1 MSWPDHAGAAALHQ
15 LGEVGIVILGPG
27 QDDLAAEVL
36 LLVRFTG
43 LHLFGGLT
51 QIGENQV
58 LRTCQRDQLNHMKLI
73 TGNGGIVQLAVA
85 SDLVDEA
92 ADLVVLLDGG
102 HDCLVGG
109 VNAEM
114 SLQLVEDVGTQLITE
129 VFIGNLIVFEG
140 DVAEGAEEVIVVDDA
155 HVLDGVK
162 VLLFQMLLE
171 TAGCAAGR
179 SQSDREAAGQVEK
192 YFRHEVA
199 GIATCALAIG
209 FGLFDK
215 VVVGFLKQILKVDQ
229 VFEISHR

>member
-1 MSWPDHAGAAALHQ
+1 M
-15 LGEVGIVILGPG
+15 E
-27 QDDLAAEVL
+27 
-36 LLVRFTG
+36 
-43 LHLFGGLT
+43 
-51 QIGENQV
+51 
-58 LRTCQRDQLNHMKLI
+58 LI
-73 TGNGGIVQLAVA
+73 TGNGGVVQLAVA
-85 SDLVDEA
+85 SDLVDQA

-171 TAGCAAGR
+171 TAGCGAGLGCELGIEEVVATLKSALQQAPCKVADAGGHVVGRNVRGCAAGR

-199 GIATCALAIG
+199 GIATCALAFG